1 MKELIKKDTVYLPE
15 FDVNVNTI
23 LTTAQ
28 IQQIANA
35 VHTTDNWAER
45 KINKIMNTLF
55 QATDIGAETLQS
67 YDFDVIEQSGLAQ
80 AVIEKIVNYD
90 KIDEAL
96 GYMES
101 TNRAVNQIL
110 VGVKPLFHKIAEAK
124 KVGNKSSKKQ

>member
-1 MKELIKKDTVYLPE
+1 MIELTKKETVYLPE
-15 FDVNVNTI
+15 FDVHVNTI

-28 IQQIANA
+28 IQQIANGVHTSDDWA
-35 VHTTDNWAER
+35 QREANKIMLVLFHTTDIDE
-45 KINKIMNTLF
+45 
-55 QATDIGAETLQS
+55 ETLQS

-80 AVIEKIVNYD
+80 AVIKEITNFD

-110 VGVKPLFHKIAEAK
+110 VGLKPVLDKISEAK
-124 KVGNKSSKKQ
+124 RRDKSSKKQS

>member
-45 KINKIMNTLF
+45 ETNKIMNTLY

-110 VGVKPLFHKIAEAK
+110 VGVKPLLDKVAEAK

>member
-35 VHTTDNWAER
+35 VHNTDNWAER
-45 KINKIMNTLF
+45 EINKIMNTLF

-80 AVIEKIVNYD
+80 AVVKEITNYD

-110 VGVKPLFHKIAEAK
+110 AGAKPLLNKVAEGK
-124 KVGNKSSKKQ
+124 KVGKSTKK

>member
-45 KINKIMNTLF
+45 EINKIMNTLF
-55 QATDIGAETLQS
+55 HATDIGEDTLQS

-80 AVIEKIVNYD
+80 AVIKEVTNYN
-90 KIDEAL
+90 KIDEAV
-96 GYMES
+96 GYVES
-101 TNRAVNQIL
+101 TNRAVNQIVATL
-110 VGVKPLFHKIAEAK
+110 KPMIDQIGEATK
-124 KVGNKSSKKQ
+124 RGRKSSKK

>member
-1 MKELIKKDTVYLPE
+1 MIKLTKKETVYLPD
-15 FDVNVNTI
+15 FDVHVSTI

-28 IQQIANA
+28 IQQIANG
-35 VHTTDNWAER
+35 VHTSDDWAQREA
-45 KINKIMNTLF
+45 NKIMLVLF
-55 QATDIGAETLQS
+55 HATDIDEETLQS

-80 AVIEKIVNYD
+80 AVIKEITNYD

-110 VGVKPLFHKIAEAK
+110 VGVKPLLDKVAEAK

>member
-28 IQQIANA
+28 IQQIANG
-35 VHTTDNWAER
+35 VHTSDVWAQRET
-45 KINKIMNTLF
+45 NKIMLTLF
-55 QATDIGAETLQS
+55 HATDIGEETLQS
-67 YDFDVIEQSGLAQ
+67 YDFDVIEQSGLAK
-80 AVIEKIVNYD
+80 AVIKEITNYD

-110 VGVKPLFHKIAEAK
+110 VGVKPLLDKAAEAK
-124 KVGNKSSKKQ
+124 KVGKSTKK

>member
-45 KINKIMNTLF
+45 ETNKIMNTLY

-67 YDFDVIEQSGLAQ
+67 YDFSLIEESGLAQ
-80 AVIEKIVNYD
+80 AVIEKIFNYD

-110 VGVKPLFHKIAEAK
+110 VGVKPLLDKVAEAK
-124 KVGNKSSKKQ
+124 KVGKSTKK

>member
-1 MKELIKKDTVYLPE
+1 MIELMKKETVYLPE
-15 FDVNVNTI
+15 FDVHVNTI

-28 IQQIANA
+28 IQQIANGVHTSDDWA
-35 VHTTDNWAER
+35 QREANKTMLVLFHTTDIDE
-45 KINKIMNTLF
+45 
-55 QATDIGAETLQS
+55 ETLQS

-80 AVIEKIVNYD
+80 AVIKEITNFD

-110 VGVKPLFHKIAEAK
+110 VGLKPVLDKISEAK
-124 KVGNKSSKKQ
+124 RRDKSSKKQS

>member
-1 MKELIKKDTVYLPE
+1 MIKLTKKETVYLPE
-15 FDVNVNTI
+15 FDVHVSTI

-28 IQQIANA
+28 IQQIANGIHTSDDWA
-35 VHTTDNWAER
+35 RREANKIMLVLFHTTDIDE
-45 KINKIMNTLF
+45 
-55 QATDIGAETLQS
+55 ETLQS

-80 AVIEKIVNYD
+80 AVIKEITNFD

-110 VGVKPLFHKIAEAK
+110 VGLKPVLDKVSEAK
-124 KVGNKSSKKQ
+124 RRDKSSKK

>member
-45 KINKIMNTLF
+45 EINKIMNTLF

-110 VGVKPLFHKIAEAK
+110 VGVKPLLDKVAEGK